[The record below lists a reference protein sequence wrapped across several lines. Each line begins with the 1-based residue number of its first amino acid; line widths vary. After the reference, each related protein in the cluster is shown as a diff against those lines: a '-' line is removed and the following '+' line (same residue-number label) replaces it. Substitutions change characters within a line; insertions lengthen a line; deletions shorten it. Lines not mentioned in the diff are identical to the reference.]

1 MIIVTGASNNHY
13 LTLLNMINSFICYN
27 TKNYLIVY
35 NLGLDDNK
43 WNNIRSNYSSNQYIS
58 YKSFD
63 FSKYPSWFNIN
74 IEAGQYAWK
83 PTIIYNTY
91 IENNNEII
99 VWMDAGNL
107 IHNNLKDLEL
117 FLEKNGVYSAE
128 SSGDI
133 AKWTHPDTIK
143 YLNCSNVNNQ
153 NRNGACIGFNTKIAF
168 AKDFLI
174 DFYNC
179 AQIKECIYPNGSSRK
194 NHRQDQAVFT
204 ILFYK
209 YLYEKNM
216 NFQAYK
222 NSDWQHH
229 LGYSIHNDI
238 EPHWDTNKY

>member
-13 LTLLNMINSFICYN
+13 LTLINMINSFSCHN

-35 NLGLDDNK
+35 NLGIDDNK
-43 WNNIRSNYSSNQYIS
+43 WNNIRSLYSSNKYIS

-91 IENNNEII
+91 IEHNNEII

-143 YLNCSNVNNQ
+143 YLNCLNVNNQ
-153 NRNGACIGFNTKIAF
+153 NRNGACIGFNTKKEF

-174 DFYNC
+174 DFYKC

-209 YLYEKNM
+209 YLYEKNIS
-216 NFQAYK
+216 FQSYK
-222 NSDWQHH
+222 NSHWQYH

-238 EPHWDTNKY
+238 EPHWDSNNY

>member
-13 LTLLNMINSFICYN
+13 LTLINMINSFIYHN

-43 WNNIRSNYSSNQYIS
+43 WNNIRSLYSNNQFIS

-107 IHNNLKDLEL
+107 IHDNLQDLEL

-128 SSGDI
+128 SSGNI

-143 YLNCSNVNNQ
+143 YLNCLNVNNQ
-153 NRNGACIGFNTKIAF
+153 NRNGACIGFNTKKEF

-179 AQIKECIYPNGSSRK
+179 AQIKECIAPNGSSRK

-209 YLYEKNM
+209 YLSEKNV
-216 NFQAYK
+216 FFYK
-222 NSDWQHH
+222 NSNWQNH

-238 EPHWDTNKY
+238 EPHWDIQKY

>member
-13 LTLLNMINSFICYN
+13 LTLINMINSFSFHN

-35 NLGLDDNK
+35 NLGIDDNK
-43 WNNIRSNYSSNQYIS
+43 WNNIRSLYSSNKYIS

-91 IENNNEII
+91 IEHNNEII

-143 YLNCSNVNNQ
+143 YLNCLNVNNQ
-153 NRNGACIGFNTKIAF
+153 NRNGACIGFNTKKEF

-174 DFYNC
+174 DFYKC

-209 YLYEKNM
+209 YLYEKNIS
-216 NFQAYK
+216 FQSYK
-222 NSDWQHH
+222 NSHWQYH